1 MQTLFAA
8 LNQAMER
15 KVAFLGTFFVIFT
28 ITYAVLA
35 AFDFLPEPV
44 KSVPV
49 ATTVTTTNV
58 TSPTPVQKPIDTEPT
73 TITAP
78 TPTIPASTP
87 TVPQKPTT
95 SVNTPVNK
103 PSLPGELPKTLT
115 IDALGRTLTV
125 YNPAS
130 RSVSSLDTALLGGV
144 VRHPDSVELG
154 QNGNVFILG
163 HSSYL
168 PIVHNKSYQAF
179 NGIQNLK
186 WGDTIRVNS
195 ATNQYVYRVEKVYKA
210 KASGLVIPVAEAGR
224 HLTLATCNSFGTTD
238 DRFIVEA
245 SLISTNPL

>member
-1 MQTLFAA
+1 MQSLFAA
-8 LNQAMER
+8 LNEAMER

-28 ITYAVLA
+28 ITYAAFA

-44 KSVPV
+44 KAGEKAPI
-49 ATTVTTTNV
+49 ATTTVKNTVPTPAVQTSPSSTTTQ
-58 TSPTPVQKPIDTEPT
+58 TTTTTASHSTQTTPT
-73 TITAP
+73 TVKQS
-78 TPTIPASTP
+78 ST
-87 TVPQKPTT
+87 
-95 SVNTPVNK
+95 
-103 PSLPGELPKTLT
+103 GELPKTLT

-130 RSVSSLDTALLGGV
+130 RSVSSLDTALLSGV
-144 VRHPDSVELG
+144 VRHPDSAELD

-168 PIVHNKSYQAF
+168 PVVHNKSYQAF

-186 WGDTIRVNS
+186 WGDTIRVDS
-195 ATNQYVYRVEKVYKA
+195 ATTEYVYRVEKVYKA
-210 KASGLVIPVAEAGR
+210 KASGLVIPVAEAGK

-245 SLISTNPL
+245 SLLSTKPL